1 MMTPAIRPLIAVLL
15 LVFATGSLAAK
26 KKRVAPPAPLG
37 PTPCVDFYG
46 HVNFNW
52 LLSHPL
58 PTGMQS
64 FSRWDELNLLAE
76 QRTRD
81 LLSSPGS
88 TNPGVASN
96 LLANLVASSLDQS
109 SLDTTV
115 RTTAQPLLAQIDAI
129 RKPKDIPRV
138 IASLHAAGVPVV
150 FGFEVLRDA
159 DTGQPRSWFYPGGF
173 GLPDSAYYISTE
185 PELQRAV
192 ALYRNYLGELLRFA
206 GVSEAKIAEQAGWAF
221 VIEQSLAL
229 STGSS
234 NSETFIIDAQ
244 KKNPYPMPWMAD
256 FVRTQAI
263 TPPSI
268 SVQQPA
274 FFRALDS
281 MLVKPSVPQW
291 QAYLRTQVLHSFAPA
306 MARDL
311 RLPYLSALKMVPE
324 STASIPASDRL
335 ARLSQHEGAELLSAA
350 YAETHLKKADEQR
363 ADAIGE
369 AIRAS
374 MGRAIDRAA
383 WLSAEGKAA
392 SKTKLAAMR
401 LAIGKPTEPVSFA
414 GLSFDRHNYA
424 GNVLALRRW
433 NRLHAFARLNS
444 AIWPW
449 PVSQTQPAIGY
460 QAAENLLIVTAS
472 ALNPPAFE
480 ARSTAWDYGSFGA
493 LVAQQMSLGF
503 ADFTESDGRGLA
515 YRQAGLIAQFNAYP
529 AGSMANVDGAR
540 MQRQNAA
547 DLAAIEIA
555 LDALNAQG
563 ATDQLSR
570 RDFFQ
575 AWASVWARQE
585 SPASLAAAQTTS
597 AFSPAKWRV
606 NGPLVNTPAFAQT
619 FKCKAGQPM
628 FKAAQQQLAIW
639 R

>member
-1 MMTPAIRPLIAVLL
+1 MTQAFRPLIAVLL
-15 LVFATGSLAAK
+15 LSFATGSLAAK
-26 KKRVAPPAPLG
+26 KKPVVPPPPLG
-37 PTPCVDFYG
+37 PAPCVDFYG

-52 LLSHPL
+52 LLAHPL
-58 PTGMQS
+58 PSGVQS
-64 FSRWDELNLLAE
+64 FSRWDELNTLAE
-76 QRTRD
+76 QQTRD

-88 TNPGVASN
+88 SNPGVASN
-96 LLANLVASSLDQS
+96 LLANLVASSLDQA
-109 SLDTTV
+109 SLDAAARV
-115 RTTAQPLLAQIDAI
+115 TAQPLLAQIDAM

-138 IASLHAAGVPVV
+138 IAALHAAGVPVV
-150 FGFEVLRDA
+150 FGFDVMRDA
-159 DTGQPRSWFYPGGF
+159 DTGQPRTWFYPGGF

-192 ALYRNYLGELLRFA
+192 GLYRNYLGELLKFA
-206 GVSEAKIAEQAGWAF
+206 GVNEAKLAEQAGWAF

-229 STGSS
+229 STGSAA
-234 NSETFIIDAQ
+234 SETFVIDPQ
-244 KKNPYPMPWMAD
+244 KKNPYPTPWMAD

-263 TPPSI
+263 APPSI
-268 SVQQPA
+268 SLQQPA

-306 MARDL
+306 MAKDPRQ
-311 RLPYLSALKMVPE
+311 PYLAALKMVPE
-324 STASIPASDRL
+324 SSATVPKSERL
-335 ARLSQHEGAELLSAA
+335 AKLALHDGAELLSAA
-350 YAETHLKKADEQR
+350 YAETHLNKADEQR

-374 MGRAIDRAA
+374 MGRALDRAT

-414 GLSFDRHNYA
+414 GLNFDRRNYA

-433 NRLHAFARLNS
+433 NRARSFARLNS

-472 ALNPPAFE
+472 ALRPPALE
-480 ARSTAWDYGSFGA
+480 TRSTAWDYGSFGA

-503 ADFTESDGRGLA
+503 ADFTDSDGRGLA

-540 MQRQNAA
+540 MQRQNSA

-563 ATDQLSR
+563 ATDLIARQ
-570 RDFFQ
+570 DYFQ
-575 AWASVWARQE
+575 AWASVWARQD
-585 SPASLAAAQTTS
+585 SPASLASAQATS

-606 NGPLVNTPAFAQT
+606 NGPLVNTPAFAPT

-628 FKAAQQQLAIW
+628 FKAAQEQLAIW